1 MALAQ
6 DNALPARDA
15 MDRIYGWQKNIYDI
29 TRKPYLLGR
38 DLIISELDPQ
48 AGDCVMEIGC
58 GTARN
63 LVKAARAWPQASFY
77 GMDVSTEMLSIAQR
91 SLMRANMAQRIKLAL
106 ADATQFDPQKTFGVA
121 GFERIMF
128 SYTLS
133 MIPQWETVLENAL
146 NHLKPGGQILI
157 ADFGDQNELPGAFKT
172 VLHRWL
178 ALFHVTP
185 RQDMQEKVE
194 AIAQRHGA
202 QLHFRRIFRG
212 YAFIAVIKKPAL

>member
-1 MALAQ
+1 MNPAQ

-15 MDRIYGWQKNIYDI
+15 MDRIYGWQKNIYDL

-38 DLIISELDPQ
+38 DTIIKELKPP
-48 AGDCVMEIGC
+48 AGARVLEVGC

-63 LVKAARAWPQASFY
+63 LVKAARMWPDASYF
-77 GMDVSTEMLSIAQR
+77 GADVSTEMLGIAQR
-91 SLMRANMAQRIKLAL
+91 SLIRADMAQRIKLAW
-106 ADATQFDPQKTFGVA
+106 ADAAHFDPEKTFGVA

-133 MIPQWETVLENAL
+133 MIPQWEAVLEHAL
-146 NHLKPGGQILI
+146 EIIKPGGRILI
-157 ADFGDQNELPGAFKT
+157 ADFGDQNELPAAFKSI
-172 VLHRWL
+172 LHRWL

-194 AIAQRHGA
+194 AMAQRHGA
-202 QLHFRRIFRG
+202 KVQFRRIYRG
-212 YAFIAVIKKPAL
+212 YAFIAAIEKPER